1 MANAGR
7 STRDLNLSHP
17 ASYTALTRTMLVP
30 ARRALAN
37 FALLVPLRHD
47 GGSNA
52 ARCYA
57 AFRSGKGFL
66 PTGNQQQ
73 TLVFFLDKNYC
84 DPPTAR
90 FGDHPLRSAIHFFHF
105 QNLLRFFSTDPLRS
119 FFHALLRQT
128 FLSRT
133 L

>member
-1 MANAGR
+1 MTNAGR
-7 STRDLNLSHP
+7 STRDLNLCHP
-17 ASYTALTRTMLVP
+17 ASYTALTRTKLVP
-30 ARRALAN
+30 AKESEGTISLSLSPGTVGN
-37 FALLVPLRHD
+37 T
-47 GGSNA
+47 
-52 ARCYA
+52 RCLMTC
-57 AFRSGKGFL
+57 SLSKWQGFL

-105 QNLLRFFSTDPLRS
+105 KNLLRFFSTDPLRS